1 MEEQL
6 LGSCMRLILIDGL
19 TANNISKFNTKVE
32 ALMESDMQFTEVV
45 LDLVNIRNI
54 DSMGVTFVIGLYK
67 KMENQGKAFSV
78 SGASDDIVS
87 LFKLMKLD
95 QFFEM
100 NL

>member
-19 TANNISKFNTKVE
+19 TANNISKFNAKLD
-32 ALMESDMQFTEVV
+32 ALMESDVQFTEVV

-67 KMENQGKAFSV
+67 KMETQGKAFSV
-78 SGASDDIVS
+78 SGASEDIVS